1 MAGNSQTQ
9 CWNKWI
15 WNKENNP
22 MIQQKLYL
30 VCWEYQQNN
39 KSLSEVFK
47 GRETVPKLKKKS
59 VVKNKYITETEEI
72 QTIISS
78 RLNTC
83 TTQN

>member
-1 MAGNSQTQ
+1 
-9 CWNKWI
+9 
-15 WNKENNP
+15 

-47 GRETVPKLKKKS
+47 GRETVTKFKKKS